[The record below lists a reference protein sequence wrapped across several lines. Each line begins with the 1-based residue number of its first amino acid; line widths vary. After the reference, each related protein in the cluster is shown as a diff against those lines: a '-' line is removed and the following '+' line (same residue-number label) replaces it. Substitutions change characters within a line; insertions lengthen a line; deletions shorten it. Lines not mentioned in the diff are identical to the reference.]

1 MATGTGTGTA
11 GTGTTKEILKVKF
24 IDGSSKTLALDC
36 NTTIESFFR
45 TIVERIGLQKKDCFS
60 LFEKNED
67 FENYVDLN
75 DKPTEIIKKWK
86 NKDANYFLF
95 KKRVF
100 LLEDEEELQDPVAR
114 ELIFKQ
120 AVYCVITGEYPF
132 PAEDAIR
139 LAAYQIIA
147 SDIAPR
153 SLSNS
158 LPNFVP
164 QPVFSSRKPSEWE
177 QLILRQH
184 ESLPTTV
191 KEQAQLEYIKLAKN
205 SPFYGMTFFACK
217 SLNSRITPSKVIIGV
232 NFEGIRIFKTK
243 NKELMSEHLYTDIS
257 SWSSSASSQP
267 IFAFEF
273 GNLIDPTRYSF
284 ETKYAQ
290 AIAATIQMYID
301 ILVKMLKNGDEEE
314 QSEAS
319 ATSETTEGAQ

>member
-1 MATGTGTGTA
+1 MATG
-11 GTGTTKEILKVKF
+11 KEILKVKF
-24 IDGSSKTLALDC
+24 IDGSGRTFAVDC
-36 NTTIESFFR
+36 NSAVESLFA
-45 TIVERIGLQKKDCFS
+45 TVVERINLHKHDYFA
-60 LFEKNED
+60 LFEKYED
-67 FENYVDLN
+67 CENYVDTNERCAEL
-75 DKPTEIIKKWK
+75 TKKWK
-86 NKDANYFLF
+86 KNDSNYFLF

-120 AVYCVITGEYPF
+120 AVYCVISGEYPF
-132 PAEDAIR
+132 PAEEAVR
-139 LAAYQIIA
+139 LAAYQLQA
-147 SDIAPR
+147 GDITPK

-158 LPNFVP
+158 LANFVP
-164 QPVFSSRKPSEWE
+164 QPLFSSKKPSEWE

-205 SPFYGMTFFACK
+205 SPFYGMTFFGPCK
-217 SLNSRITPSKVIIGV
+217 VVNSRIAASKVIIGV

-243 NKELMSEHLYTDIS
+243 NKDMISEHLYTEIS
-257 SWSSSASSQP
+257 SWASSQQN
-267 IFAFEF
+267 FAFEF

-290 AIAATIQMYID
+290 AIAATIQMYIA
-301 ILVKMLKNGDEEE
+301 ILVKMLKTEEETE

-319 ATSETTEGAQ
+319 ATSETTEGIQ